1 MTYLG
6 DAVESINKLVSC
18 PAHREWLYHISSS
31 KAFSER
37 QIVDAICQS
46 LGDKVERIDNTLEEG
61 YRVILSNELT
71 YMTDRTEPYDLG
83 EQEFHLAFV
92 ADDMEKAH
100 ALHEKM
106 GCICMDNPDI
116 GVYFVT
122 DPDGYWIEVIPPRK

>member
-1 MTYLG
+1 MTDFRL
-6 DAVESINKLVSC
+6 
-18 PAHREWLYHISSS
+18 
-31 KAFSER
+31 
-37 QIVDAICQS
+37 
-46 LGDKVERIDNTLEEG
+46 
-61 YRVILSNELT
+61 ELT
-71 YMTDRTEPYDLG
+71 YIIDRTEPYDLG

-122 DPDGYWIEVIPPRK
+122 DPDGYWIEVLPLKK